1 MCHSPVFTSIC
12 PAFLPVSMNW
22 SCFYPRPTPPLLRQV
37 PYFFPHSSMC
47 KYSSNNSPISLL
59 VLKFSFSTEPFL
71 STPNILKQTKLK
83 RSLEFISPFSF
94 SCYHISMPL
103 KKKKKLRRAI
113 CSHVQLLFPFSP
125 KSSSIRFAIRCYT
138 ETVSIKDTNGLH
150 VVKCSNSH
158 SSSSWTYQHL
168 TDVAYLFESLFL
180 WLTEHHTLFFPF
192 LMNCSFFVFFVDLF
206 SSPQPKSIHI

>member
-12 PAFLPVSMNW
+12 PAFLPVSMNR

-103 KKKKKLRRAI
+103 KKKKNSEEL
-113 CSHVQLLFPFSP
+113 SVLMFNF
-125 KSSSIRFAIRCYT
+125 Y
-138 ETVSIKDTNGLH
+138 
-150 VVKCSNSH
+150 SH
-158 SSSSWTYQHL
+158 SLPSPLQLGLPFAVTL
-168 TDVAYLFESLFL
+168 KLFL
-180 WLTEHHTLFFPF
+180 SRIPMAFMLSNAVIPIPHLLGPT
-192 LMNCSFFVFFVDLF
+192 
-206 SSPQPKSIHI
+206 SI